1 MEKILRKFNV
11 FRLNILV
18 LVLSTF
24 SLTSVYCQKTGE
36 VKLQGQVINSK
47 NGQPVVGATVIIKS
61 NGKGIAANE
70 KGNFSIALPSDSSI
84 IIVSSLGYIS
94 RKIKINPSLDLAS
107 YVIKLDEDVKLLDA
121 VKVVA
126 EKDRIVRISE
136 NFSSAKISPILVAKL
151 PSMGEVDVI
160 RSFQLLPG
168 VSATNETSAGL
179 YVRGG
184 TPDQNLILFDGMTI
198 YHVDHFYGFFSAFN
212 ANTIDD
218 IELIKGGYPAKYGGR
233 TSSVMEITG
242 KPADLIHANGT
253 ATVSLLSLNGA
264 IEIPIVKNKLSLQL
278 AARRSYT
285 DIIRTG
291 LYKKIFN
298 LYSQDENSTQP
309 NVNQGM
315 RMFQQQEQQPS
326 FYFYDMN
333 SKLSYQISKKHM
345 VAISIYSGKDN
356 LDNSRDATSGFGG
369 FGGFGGSTSV
379 TSSSTDIASWGNHG
393 ISGQWKAN
401 WLEKFKSTAF
411 ISYSNYFSNRNQ
423 NNGSTDSTGTFS
435 SQINTLED
443 NNVNDVSFRLN
454 NEWTI
459 NSSNKLEFGF
469 ENTSNHITY
478 SLVYNDTATMMDR
491 DNHGN
496 QSSLYLQDKISLLN
510 KKITVNAGMRVTYQD
525 VTDKLYWEP
534 RFALSYQLSKE
545 FKISSSWGIYN
556 QLCTRV
562 IREDVLQGSKDFWL
576 LADGNT
582 IPVSSATHY
591 ILGASYEKGDYLI
604 NIEAYYK
611 DMEGLTEYSYRTT
624 RSIRQ
629 AMTQQEYFFE
639 GTGYAKGLEILLQKK
654 YGLNT
659 GWISYTLS
667 EVKHTFPDLNYG
679 KPYYASHDQPN
690 EFKGVYSRK
699 IKNWDV
705 SATFVYATG
714 KPYTAPESQ
723 YEITMLDGSTY
734 EYIHVSDKHSL
745 RLPDYNKLDLSV
757 SYNWAGTVADKT
769 LSLSIFNVYNH
780 KNIWYKKYDIQE
792 DEVSVTNVNYLGFT
806 PNVSL
811 TIKFK

>member
-1 MEKILRKFNV
+1 MEKVKWLCVIK
-11 FRLNILV
+11 LNILV
-18 LVLSTF
+18 LVMSTI
-24 SLTSVYCQKTGE
+24 SASGVYCQRTDQ
-36 VKLQGQVINSK
+36 VKLQGQVISSK
-47 NGQPVVGATVIIKS
+47 DGQPVVGATIIIKL
-61 NGKGIAANE
+61 NGIGIAADK
-70 KGNFSIALPSDSSI
+70 KGNFSIELPSDSSI
-84 IIVSSLGYIS
+84 IIVSSIGYTS
-94 RKIKINPSLDLAS
+94 REIKINPSLNLTS
-107 YVIKLDEDVKLLDA
+107 YVIILDEDVKLLDE
-121 VKVVA
+121 VTVVA

-136 NFSSAKISPILVAKL
+136 NFSSVKISPILVTKL
-151 PSMGEVDVI
+151 PSMGEVDVM

-218 IELIKGGYPAKYGGR
+218 IELMKGGFPAKYGGR

-242 KPADLIHANGT
+242 KPADLVNANGT
-253 ATVSLLSLNGA
+253 ATVSLLSVNGA

-285 DIIRTG
+285 DVIRTG

-298 LYSQDENSTQP
+298 LYSQDENSSQTGG
-309 NVNQGM
+309 NQGM

-333 SKLSYQISKKHM
+333 SKLSYKISDKNM
-345 VAISIYSGKDN
+345 VAISFYSGKDN
-356 LDNSRDATSGFGG
+356 LDNSRDASSGFGG
-369 FGGFGGSTSV
+369 FGGAAPV
-379 TSSSTDIASWGNHG
+379 TSSSTDIASWGNYG

-401 WLEKFKSTAF
+401 WVEKFKSTVF

-423 NNGSTDSTGTFS
+423 NSGSTDSTGTFS
-435 SQINTLED
+435 SQMNTLED
-443 NNVNDVSFRLN
+443 NNVNDLSLRLN

-459 NSSNKLEFGF
+459 NSFNKLEFGF

-478 SLVYNDTATMMDR
+478 SLVYNDTATMMDK
-491 DNHGN
+491 NNYGN
-496 QSSLYLQDKISLLN
+496 QSSFYLQDKINLLN
-510 KKITVNAGMRVTYQD
+510 KKIIVNVGTRVTYQD
-525 VTDKLYWEP
+525 VTEKIYFEP
-534 RFALSYQLSKE
+534 RFSISYQLSKV
-545 FKISSSWGIYN
+545 FKISSAWGIYN

-604 NIEAYYK
+604 NVEAYYK

-639 GTGYAKGLEILLQKK
+639 GNGYAKGIEILLQKK

-667 EVKHTFPDLNYG
+667 EVKHTFADLNYG
-679 KPYYASHDQPN
+679 KPFYASHDQPN

-699 IKNWDV
+699 IKKWDI

-723 YEITMLDGSTY
+723 YEITMLDGSKY
-734 EYIHVSDKHSL
+734 EYIHVSDKYSL
-745 RLPDYNKLDLSV
+745 RLPDYHKLDLSV
-757 SYNWAGTVADKT
+757 SYNWSGIMADKT

-792 DEVSVTNVNYLGFT
+792 DEISVTNVNYLGFT
-806 PNVSL
+806 PNVSF